1 MLFSAVVINYMIGIL
16 IEKTHNPTIVTPL
29 DEADLMVVKHNMMN

>member
-1 MLFSAVVINYMIGIL
+1 MLFSAMVLNYMIGIL

-29 DEADLMVVKHNMMN
+29 DEADLMVKPNMMN